1 MKLKKIK
8 KTTGIVWALLVYVS
22 ATAAYLLPR
31 NTEISL
37 VEKYLTVG
45 GSYLIVLL
53 VWLLLRKKEQLQ
65 RRRNEDESNQLKN
78 R

>member
-8 KTTGIVWALLVYVS
+8 RSTAIAWALLVYVS

-31 NTEISL
+31 NTGISTT
-37 VEKYLTVG
+37 EKYLTVG
-45 GSYLIVLL
+45 ASYVIILL

-65 RRRNEDESNQLKN
+65 RRRNEEESNQLKK
-78 R
+78 